1 MRKLIGGAALFA
13 ALALALAACGG
24 SNKTSSGSGGN
35 APNQPAQASGV
46 GALKAGTTPLGT
58 LLTDGDGRTLY
69 VLTKDKNGTSTCY
82 GSCASNWPAFT
93 ATASAGSGVTSSLL
107 GTTKRTDGKTQVT
120 YKNQPLYYFSGDA
133 NAGDTNGEG
142 IGGVWFAVGP
152 TGATI
157 PKSGAGA
164 GAGAAPTTTKY

>member
-1 MRKLIGGAALFA
+1 MKKLLASAAMFA

-24 SNKTSSGSGGN
+24 STNSPSGSGGN

-46 GALKAGTTPLGT
+46 GALKASSSSLGM

-69 VLTKDKNGTSTCY
+69 VLTKDKGGTSSCY
-82 GSCASNWPAFT
+82 GNCASNWPAFT
-93 ATASAGSGVTSSLL
+93 ATASAGSGADGSLL

-133 NAGDTNGEG
+133 NPGDTNGQG
-142 IGGVWFAVGP
+142 VGGVWFTVGP
-152 TGATI
+152 TGAVITA
-157 PKSGAGA
+157 KAGA
-164 GAGAAPTTTKY
+164 GATPTTTKY